1 MRAFLI
7 LVILLCTSLQVNATA
22 QYPDMIFY
30 NGKEYFLHNNPLE
43 SYFEKYPNKKP
54 QSGMISSALW
64 RGYIA
69 IFEIKNNQLLLKD
82 IEIQVYDTSNE
93 KEYKLTQV
101 SVINK
106 VFPNNEIVK
115 IDWMTGLLVLPYGK
129 IVNYVHMGY
138 ASTYENYILLEINKG
153 NLIQARDFTGKQYEK
168 FKEKQ
173 FQAFKKTDEYKQL
186 KDDMKKEGST
196 DDSIEFF
203 LQTYVIDYTSK
214 ILTE

>member
-1 MRAFLI
+1 MRKFLI
-7 LVILLCTSLQVNATA
+7 LIILLCTSLQVNATA

-69 IFEIKNNQLLLKD
+69 TFEIKNNQLLLKD

-173 FQAFKKTDEYKQL
+173 FQVFKKTDEYKQL
-186 KDDMKKEGST
+186 KYDMKKEGST
-196 DDSIEFF
+196 DDSIESF
-203 LQTYVIDYTSK
+203 LKTYVIDYTSK
-214 ILTE
+214 ILIE